1 VLRRLE
7 INNHSIG
14 TFLHIRPQASSTDT
28 SIYFIACNADSIHK
42 HQVLCIIKKTF
53 TELKTAALHFSP
65 MMERNNMMGKREVK
79 VIPCGLL
86 FVPYSPFF

>member
-1 VLRRLE
+1 MQQLPAIRFPQFFASFSTP
-7 INNHSIG
+7 HSICRC
-14 TFLHIRPQASSTDT
+14 TV
-28 SIYFIACNADSIHK
+28 SIHR
-42 HQVLCIIKKTF
+42 HQSFNMLCIIKKTF

-65 MMERNNMMGKREVK
+65 MMEGNNMMEKREVK